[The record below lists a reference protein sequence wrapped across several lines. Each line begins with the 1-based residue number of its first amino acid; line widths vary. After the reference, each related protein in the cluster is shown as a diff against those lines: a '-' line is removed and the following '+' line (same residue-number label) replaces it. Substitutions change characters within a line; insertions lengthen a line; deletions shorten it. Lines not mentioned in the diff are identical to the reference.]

1 MQRKAS
7 VARKTERIRLFLTD
21 SDGCLTDG
29 GMYYS
34 PDGDMLKKFNAKDG
48 MGISLLH
55 KAGIITG
62 IVTGENTQ
70 IVAGRA
76 AKLSMEE
83 VHLGI
88 KNKLE
93 CVKEICNR
101 LGIELSQTAYVG
113 DDINDIEVMDS
124 VGYAISVP
132 NAEES
137 VKNMLVT

>member
-48 MGISLLH
+48 MGILLLH

-88 KNKLE
+88 KISLSASRKSATGWESNCHRRRMSETILTISKLW
-93 CVKEICNR
+93 
-101 LGIELSQTAYVG
+101 TA
-113 DDINDIEVMDS
+113 
-124 VGYAISVP
+124 
-132 NAEES
+132 
-137 VKNMLVT
+137 